1 MKRRPD
7 RGVEP
12 VPEPAVAVSPNF
24 TSGAKSY
31 SRTLNAVG
39 EEHGDHVIDTAGE
52 RLARVAKIR
61 SLR

>member
-12 VPEPAVAVSPNF
+12 VPEPAVAVSPN
-24 TSGAKSY
+24 SSAERLLLA
-31 SRTLNAVG
+31 RTLKAVG
-39 EEHGDHVIDTAGE
+39 EEHGDNVIKNAGE
-52 RLARVAKIR
+52 RLARAAKIS

>member
-12 VPEPAVAVSPNF
+12 VPEPVAVSPRF
-24 TSGAKSY
+24 HQRRKMLLA
-31 SRTLNAVG
+31 RTLNAVG
-39 EEHGDHVIDTAGE
+39 EEHGNHVIKTAGE
-52 RLARVAKIR
+52 RLAHAGKIR